1 MVNFD
6 LEDGNLG
13 LKPFQL
19 MILRFRQAK
28 IVILTIIDDI
38 LLIFQTLQL

>member
-19 MILRFRQAK
+19 MILRFSLK
-28 IVILTIIDDI
+28 
-38 LLIFQTLQL
+38 LLGKQKFKY